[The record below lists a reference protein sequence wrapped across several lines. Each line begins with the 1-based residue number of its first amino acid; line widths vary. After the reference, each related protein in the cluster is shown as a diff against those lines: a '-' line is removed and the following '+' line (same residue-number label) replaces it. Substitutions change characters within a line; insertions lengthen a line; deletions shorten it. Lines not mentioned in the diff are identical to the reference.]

1 MTLHT
6 ILTPEWIHEAKLI
19 AAENPR
25 LEGFVPS
32 EGGLHPRILLLGEA
46 PGDKEVKIGRPFM
59 GPSGKELEHIFG
71 ADANHQRKKQ
81 ARNRKG

>member
-19 AAENPR
+19 SAENPR

-32 EGGLHPRILLLGEA
+32 EGGEDPPNFASWRGS
-46 PGDKEVKIGRPFM
+46 R
-59 GPSGKELEHIFG
+59 
-71 ADANHQRKKQ
+71 
-81 ARNRKG
+81 

>member
-32 EGGLHPRILLLGEA
+32 EGGLHPRILLLVTKRSRLVAHLWDHPAKNWIVGWHRW
-46 PGDKEVKIGRPFM
+46 G
-59 GPSGKELEHIFG
+59 
-71 ADANHQRKKQ
+71 
-81 ARNRKG
+81 

>member
-25 LEGFVPS
+25 WRALFPARAAFIHEFSCWVKLLVTKRS
-32 EGGLHPRILLLGEA
+32 RLVAHLWDHPAKNWIVGWHRWG
-46 PGDKEVKIGRPFM
+46 
-59 GPSGKELEHIFG
+59 
-71 ADANHQRKKQ
+71 
-81 ARNRKG
+81 